1 MKDINNLL
9 QNNQDDPLQDSS
21 KFNYLDGSIKIAR
34 TEERLPG
41 AKSPTAE
48 SSKI

>member
-9 QNNQDDPLQDSS
+9 QNNQGEQDSD

-41 AKSPTAE
+41 AKSPPAE